1 MDLQQIHE
9 WATANGLK
17 LNPEKSQVILIH
29 RCRADIP
36 PPTLLIGANVVKVV
50 SKVRNL
56 GFVLNEG
63 LTATDHFRKV
73 CQKIYWILR
82 SLRPHAAHTPFEVR
96 RRLVLSLI
104 LPHINY
110 GNIVLTG
117 ADSASQRRLGIAF
130 KACLR
135 YIHLRRRLDHVSHL
149 ESTVTGTL
157 LVDNARIQ
165 LLSFL
170 YKILHVRHPSY
181 LFSLFHF
188 ALSART
194 RNLTVPP
201 HRTLAMSHSFV
212 VLGCRAWSSLP
223 HDLKRLPTHGR
234 FVSALREMYRSP

>member
-17 LNPEKSQVILIH
+17 LNPEKIQVLLIY

-36 PPTLLIGANVVKVV
+36 PPTLLIGANFVKFVP
-50 SKVRNL
+50 KVWNL
-56 GFVLNEG
+56 GFVLNER

-73 CQKIYWILR
+73 CQRIYWILR
-82 SLRPHAAHTPFEVR
+82 SLRPTLHIL
-96 RRLVLSLI
+96 RLRLEGDLCCRSFFHMSTMVILSLLMLI
-104 LPHINY
+104 
-110 GNIVLTG
+110 
-117 ADSASQRRLGIAF
+117 ASQRRPRVVF

-135 YIHLRRRLDHVSHL
+135 YIHMRRRLDHVSF
-149 ESTVTGTL
+149 VTGTL

-170 YKILHVRHPSY
+170 YKILHFRHPSY

-188 ALSART
+188 ASSVRT

-201 HRTLAMSHSFV
+201 HRTLAMSQSFV
-212 VLGCRAWSSLP
+212 VLGCRAWNLLP
-223 HDLKRLPTHGR
+223 HDVKRLPTHGR
-234 FVSALREMYRSP
+234 FVSALRGMYRST